1 VAFAGSDTLAT
12 SYALSQAIKAMGDFD
27 IVICGEKTV
36 DGDTGQVGGEVSE
49 RLGIPYLPYT
59 SRLDYEDGKF
69 KARVELENMIY
80 EVEASPPLVVS
91 VTKDI
96 NSPRLPGFREKL
108 NARKAQVKKMDAKEI
123 EADEGLLGFNG
134 SPTWVY
140 KIEVPEEG
148 QRNGRIYKDP
158 ERGLKEIMAVLE
170 SRGLI

>member
-1 VAFAGSDTLAT
+1 
-12 SYALSQAIKAMGDFD
+12 
-27 IVICGEKTV
+27 
-36 DGDTGQVGGEVSE
+36 
-49 RLGIPYLPYT
+49 
-59 SRLDYEDGKF
+59 
-69 KARVELENMIY
+69 MIY
-80 EVEASPPLVVS
+80 EVEASPPLLVS

-108 NARKAQVKKMDAKEI
+108 NARKAQVRKMDAKEI

-158 ERGLKEIMAVLE
+158 RGIKGDHGR
-170 SRGLI
+170 S